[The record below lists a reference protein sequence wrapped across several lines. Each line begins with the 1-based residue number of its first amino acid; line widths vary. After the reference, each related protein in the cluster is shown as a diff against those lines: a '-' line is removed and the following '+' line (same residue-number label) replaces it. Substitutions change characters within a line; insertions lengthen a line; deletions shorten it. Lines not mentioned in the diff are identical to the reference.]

1 MKKRILSILLVVFL
15 TVSFSLPSFAA
26 TAMKITGAT
35 SPTVLKQ
42 GDPFVAEGVITSD
55 CDILKVV
62 IGVYNSSGKAEFE
75 YTGLPGETRYDI
87 SNVDYLLTFS
97 KLPTGTFT
105 YKIVATDEKS
115 SNVVLLNKSFT
126 VNTTGKTSTLKITNA
141 NYPTTLAQG
150 EGYSVKGT
158 VSSDYNITKVVFGA
172 YNSNGTKGFEYTATP
187 NAKSFDISSVDY
199 SLTFSKLAAGT
210 YTYKITA
217 SDTAVS
223 NVVLL
228 EKSFTVTGAASSSTL
243 KLTNANYPTEVF
255 YGEGFSVT
263 GVVTS
268 SYNIS
273 KVVIGA
279 YNINGTVGFEYTAT
293 PGTTRYDI
301 SSVDYLL
308 TFSKLS
314 VGTYTYKITAT
325 DSKSSNVVLLNKSF
339 NVTSKSS
346 SSINLKKVNWDV
358 VDISYWNTINSWSR
372 MAANFDAVILRIGF
386 TYTSSKKMVED
397 SSFSSFYSNAKSNGI
412 PVGCYYFSAAT
423 TVSEAEA
430 EADFVISL
438 LKKYNCQMEM
448 PIYYDLETEE
458 QVDLSQSACT
468 EIAKAFCNK
477 LSQAGWY
484 VGIYCN
490 KYFARDELYAS
501 ELSDRPFWI
510 AEYNSSCTYNGEYG
524 MWQYSES
531 GDPPGIDYPCD
542 MNICYYDYPSYIK
555 GNGLNGFKP
564 VAVGNPKFELIT
576 GKNLS
581 YSEKDK
587 EIYLRNDPGL
597 TKEQFIAK
605 YVKVQDMNIIMAVLT
620 SDGKVATGT
629 VLQAKT
635 TGIGYGPYGIC
646 LIGDIN
652 CDSKINSS
660 DALAILNHS
669 VGAAPLEGYRLT
681 SADWNGDSKVNSADA
696 LAVLNFSVSR

>member
-26 TAMKITGAT
+26 TALKITGAT

-141 NYPTTLAQG
+141 NYPTTLTQG
-150 EGYSVKGT
+150 EGFSVTGV
-158 VSSDYNITKVVFGA
+158 VSSNYSISKVVIGA

-243 KLTNANYPTEVF
+243 KITNANYPTTLTQ
-255 YGEGFSVT
+255 GEGFSVT
-263 GVVTS
+263 GVVS
-268 SYNIS
+268 SNYSIS

-279 YNINGTVGFEYTAT
+279 YNSNGTKGFEYTAN
-293 PGTTRYDI
+293 PGTTSYDI
-301 SSVDYLL
+301 SAVDYLL
-308 TFSKLS
+308 TFSKLAA
-314 VGTYTYKITAT
+314 GTYTYKITAS
-325 DSKSSNVVLLNKSF
+325 DSKSSNIVLLNKSF
-339 NVTSKSS
+339 SVTSNGSASS
-346 SSINLKKVNWDV
+346 GLKKVNWDV
-358 VDISYWNTINSWSR
+358 VDISYWNSINSWSR

-397 SSFSSFYSNAKSNGI
+397 SSFSSFYSKAKSNGI

-438 LKKYNCQMEM
+438 LNKYGCKPEM
-448 PIYYDLETEE
+448 PIYYDLETED

-468 EIAKAFCNK
+468 EVAKAFCNK
-477 LSQAGWY
+477 LSQKGWY

-490 KYFARDELYAS
+490 KYFARDELHAS
-501 ELSDRPFWI
+501 QLSKYPFWI

-555 GNGLNGFKP
+555 EKGFNGFTAPAPAPDPQFSIK
-564 VAVGNPKFELIT
+564 T
-576 GKNLS
+576 GTNLS
-581 YSEKDK
+581 VNEKSK
-587 EIYLRNDPGL
+587 QIILRNDPEL
-597 TKEQFIAK
+597 TQAQFLSK
-605 YVKVQDMNIIMAVLT
+605 YIQSKDVNVKMSALA
-620 SDGKVATGT
+620 SGKVATGT
-629 VLQAKT
+629 TIAADGNGKSF
-635 TGIGYGPYGIC
+635 GPYTIC

>member
-1 MKKRILSILLVVFL
+1 MKKRGLSFLLAVILTF
-15 TVSFSLPSFAA
+15 SFSLPSFAA
-26 TAMKITGAT
+26 TALKITGAT
-35 SPTVLKQ
+35 YPTVLKQ

-97 KLPTGTFT
+97 KLPTGIFT

-126 VNTTGKTSTLKITNA
+126 VNTTGKTSALKITNA

-243 KLTNANYPTEVF
+243 KITNANYPTTLTQ
-255 YGEGFSVT
+255 GEGFSVT
-263 GVVTS
+263 GVVS
-268 SYNIS
+268 SNYSIS

-279 YNINGTVGFEYTAT
+279 YNSNGTKGFEYTAN
-293 PGTTRYDI
+293 PGTTSYDI
-301 SSVDYLL
+301 SAVDYLL
-308 TFSKLS
+308 TFSKLAA
-314 VGTYTYKITAT
+314 GTYTYKITAS
-325 DSKSSNVVLLNKSF
+325 DSKSSNIVLLNKSF
-339 NVTSKSS
+339 SVTSNGSASS
-346 SSINLKKVNWDV
+346 GLKKVNWDV
-358 VDISYWNTINSWSR
+358 VDISYWNSINSWSR

-397 SSFSSFYSNAKSNGI
+397 SSFSSFYSKAKSNGI

-438 LKKYNCQMEM
+438 LNKYGCKPEM
-448 PIYYDLETEE
+448 PIYYDLETED

-468 EIAKAFCNK
+468 EVAKAFCNK
-477 LSQAGWY
+477 LSQKGWY

-490 KYFARDELYAS
+490 KYFARDELHAS
-501 ELSDRPFWI
+501 QLSKYPFWI

-555 GNGLNGFKP
+555 EKGFNGFTAPAPAPDPQFSIK
-564 VAVGNPKFELIT
+564 T
-576 GKNLS
+576 GANLS
-581 YSEKDK
+581 VNEKSK
-587 EIYLRNDPGL
+587 QIILKNDPEL
-597 TKEQFIAK
+597 TQAQFLSK
-605 YVKVQDMNIIMAVLT
+605 YIQSKDVNVKMSALA
-620 SDGKVATGT
+620 SGKVATGT
-629 VLQAKT
+629 TIAADGNGKSF
-635 TGIGYGPYGIC
+635 GPYTIC
-646 LIGDIN
+646 LVGDIN
-652 CDSKINSS
+652 CDSKINST

-669 VGAAPLEGYRLT
+669 VGAAALSGNRLT

-696 LAVLNFSVSR
+696 LAVLNFSVLR